1 MSVRIMHDGD
11 GGASRG
17 EASLAPRD
25 EGTHEQGRHGDAD
38 HERGPVGPN
47 DMDCPHDGYPPCG
60 GMGRFEGSVAP
71 LLRSVRKLRGAAIP
85 HNKYTRDL
93 MTTVMPLPTRV
104 VLPMQ
109 QHVGSQCEPLVKR
122 RAHVDVGTR
131 VGHSQ
136 ARTTADIFSPVSG
149 TVMEVRDAF
158 YANGRAD
165 KVVVIEPDGG
175 QTVDA
180 SVRRPQVTDYASLV
194 EALKHSGIVG
204 LGGAGFPT
212 ALKMDAD
219 FANIDLWLV
228 NAAECEPFISSDFR
242 EMLEHPH
249 DILLGIQ
256 TCLDLSGVLRALICI
271 EDDKPEAIELLRRLC
286 VDRPQI
292 DVHVLP
298 SRYPQGASRVL
309 VRTVTG
315 RAAWRPSHR
324 RGRHALQRDDHAGH
338 RQVPPDGHAPHT
350 EARHGDGRRRRPPPE
365 PRGVH
370 RHAHP
375 RGARVLWHR
384 MRAHEGH
391 HRWAHDGQGP
401 GEPRC
406 PYRAPG
412 EWPSGLWGPHAHER
426 PYDRLHPL
434 RDLHQLVS
442 HDALAHGD
450 TAGLSAQGRGRPR
463 CAHGG
468 PLRGVRHLLL
478 CVPLPPAA
486 HALRGA
492 RPQDAQ
498 GRETQGR
505 EALTC
510 RGNPTQR
517 SRWGRHPSS

>member
-1 MSVRIMHDGD
+1 
-11 GGASRG
+11 
-17 EASLAPRD
+17 
-25 EGTHEQGRHGDAD
+25 
-38 HERGPVGPN
+38 
-47 DMDCPHDGYPPCG
+47 
-60 GMGRFEGSVAP
+60 MGRFEGSVAP

-180 SVRRPQVTDYASLV
+180 SVHRPQVTDYASLV
-194 EALKHSGIVG
+194 ETLKHSGIVG

-256 TCLDLSGVLRALICI
+256 TCLDLSGVPRALICI
-271 EDDKPEAIELLRRLC
+271 EDNKPEAIELLRRLC

-298 SRYPQGASRVL
+298 SRYPQGGQPRAGTHRH
-309 VRTVTG
+309 G
-315 RAAWRPSHR
+315 PCRAAWRPSHR
-324 RGRHALQRDDHAGH
+324 RGRHALQRDDHVGH
-338 RQVPPDGHAPHT
+338 QRVPPDGHAPHT
-350 EARHGDGRRRRPPPE
+350 EAHHGDGRCRRAPPE

-370 RHAHP
+370 RCAHP
-375 RGARVLWHR
+375 RGARALWHR
-384 MRAHEGH
+384 TRAHEGH
-391 HRWAHDGQGP
+391 HRWTHDGQGP
-401 GEPRC
+401 GEPRPPSC
-406 PYRAPG
+406 ARRAAFWPSATTRPRAP
-412 EWPSGLWGPHAHER
+412 
-426 PYDRLHPL
+426 
-434 RDLHQLVS
+434 
-442 HDALAHGD
+442 
-450 TAGLSAQGRGRPR
+450 
-463 CAHGG
+463 
-468 PLRGVRHLLL
+468 VR
-478 CVPLPPAA
+478 PPASA
-486 HALRGA
+486 AGPASTRA
-492 RPQDAQ
+492 P
-498 GRETQGR
+498 
-505 EALTC
+505 
-510 RGNPTQR
+510 
-517 SRWGRHPSS
+517 

>member
-1 MSVRIMHDGD
+1 
-11 GGASRG
+11 
-17 EASLAPRD
+17 
-25 EGTHEQGRHGDAD
+25 
-38 HERGPVGPN
+38 
-47 DMDCPHDGYPPCG
+47 
-60 GMGRFEGSVAP
+60 MGRFEGSVAP

-256 TCLDLSGVLRALICI
+256 TCLDLSGVPRALICI

-286 VDRPQI
+286 ADRPQI

-315 RAAWRPSHR
+315 RAVP
-324 RGRHALQRDDHAGH
+324 RGGHLTDVGVMLFNVTTMSAIGGFLQTGM
-338 RQVPPDGHAPHT
+338 PLI
-350 EARHGDGRRRRPPPE
+350 RRRITVT
-365 PRGVH
+365 G
-370 RHAHP
+370 
-375 RGARVLWHR
+375 
-384 MRAHEGH
+384 
-391 HRWAHDGQGP
+391 
-401 GEPRC
+401 
-406 PYRAPG
+406 
-412 EWPSGLWGPHAHER
+412 
-426 PYDRLHPL
+426 
-434 RDLHQLVS
+434 
-442 HDALAHGD
+442 DA
-450 TAGLSAQGRGRPR
+450 
-463 CAHGG
+463 
-468 PLRGVRHLLL
+468 V
-478 CVPLPPAA
+478 
-486 HALRGA
+486 A
-492 RPQDAQ
+492 RPQNLEVCIGAPIREVLAHCGIAREPTKVIIGGPMMGKAQVNLDAPIVRQ
-498 GRETQGR
+498 ESGLLAFGDHTLTSARTTACIRCGTCINSCPMMLSPMEIQR
-505 EALTC
+505 AYRCRDVAALEALMVDLCVECGTC
-510 RGNPTQR
+510 SYVCPSHQPLTPSVGLARRMLKAERRREGRG
-517 SRWGRHPSS
+517 